1 MKKILIIHST
11 YSKKGGEDIA
21 VENEIELLKT
31 KYDVKV
37 VYFENKIQNII
48 DLFYLVT
55 QNNLKSVNKVKKA
68 LLQFKPDVVYVHNT
82 WFKASVGIFDLLK
95 DYQGE
100 VFIKLHNFRYLCSS
114 NLLSKNH
121 VLLKDDY
128 CQGCGRFFN
137 KKIPIYK
144 FYKEST
150 IKSFFLYIYGRKYIK
165 YLKAEKF
172 KILVLT
178 NFHKEIFKN
187 YTNKNAY
194 LMRNYISG
202 GDNNEMTE
210 KDEYILY
217 AGRVSEEKGVNS
229 LLATYEE
236 IKNPKYKLLIIGDGP
251 EFNKLEKEFSS
262 ENIKFTSQLS
272 NHETLNLIKK
282 SRCVVTATK
291 LYEGQPTLLCEAS
304 LNQVPSIFPD
314 TGGIKEFFP
323 SNYKLTFE
331 QFNYDELKSIF
342 YNINNEEIEN
352 IGLDVKNFYIENFSK
367 DQYFETFESLIT
379 A

>member
-21 VENEIELLKT
+21 VENEVELLKT
-31 KYDVKV
+31 KYDVEV

-48 DLFYLVT
+48 DLFYLFT

-68 LLQFKPDVVYVHNT
+68 LLQFKPDIVYIHNT

-121 VLLKDDY
+121 VLLK
-128 CQGCGRFFN
+128 N
-137 KKIPIYK
+137 
-144 FYKEST
+144 
-150 IKSFFLYIYGRKYIK
+150 IKC
-165 YLKAEKF
+165 LKAEKF

-202 GDNNEMTE
+202 GDNNEITE

-323 SNYKLTFE
+323 SNYKLTYE

-342 YNINNEEIEN
+342 NNINNEEIEN